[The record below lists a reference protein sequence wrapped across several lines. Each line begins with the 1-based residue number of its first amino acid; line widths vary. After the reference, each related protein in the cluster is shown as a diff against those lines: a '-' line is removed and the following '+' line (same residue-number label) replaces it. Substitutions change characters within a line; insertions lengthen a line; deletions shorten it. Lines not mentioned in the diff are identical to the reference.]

1 MSDLFVAGAG
11 EKESSDENHESKS
24 QQWRF
29 TMNGLL
35 LHCGAQLKTREEVC
49 AVPVPRATTTYA
61 PLPYE
66 SFLTRI
72 EKQLTVEGMRVKEE
86 RLALAHDGQRLFG
99 LLALEMPGFPQ
110 AEYGSVLGLR
120 TSYDKS
126 FSTGV
131 CIGASVFVCDNLS
144 FRGEI
149 TFARKHTPNALRDLS
164 WLLAETIAQLP
175 VRFIKQSTTFN
186 TYKQTEIADEEAHHL
201 MIQMLDR
208 RAVNVT
214 DLPHLLKEWRTPRHP
229 EFIVNGKTLW
239 RLFNAATE
247 TVKGDLWRLP
257 ARTTAIH
264 ELLDQVCGI
273 EAETVSKAEPET
285 LAVSV

>member
-1 MSDLFVAGAG
+1 
-11 EKESSDENHESKS
+11 
-24 QQWRF
+24 
-29 TMNGLL
+29 MNGLM
-35 LHCGAQLKTREEVC
+35 LHCGGQLKTREEVC
-49 AVPVPRATTTYA
+49 AVPVPGATTTYA

-72 EKQLTVEGMRVKEE
+72 EKQLTVDGMRIKEE
-86 RLALAHDGQRLFG
+86 RLALANDGQRLFG
-99 LLALEMPGFPQ
+99 LLALEMPSFPQ
-110 AEYGSVLGLR
+110 REYGSVLGLR

-175 VRFIKQSTTFN
+175 AKFIAQSKTFD
-186 TYKQTEIADEEAHHL
+186 TYKQTALTNYIAHHL
-201 MIQMLDR
+201 IIQMLDS
-208 RAVNVT
+208 RAINVT
-214 DLPHLLKEWRTPRHP
+214 DIPRLLKEWREPRHP
-229 EFIVNGKTLW
+229 EFAQDGKSVW

-257 ARTTAIH
+257 QRTTLIQ
-264 ELLDQVCGI
+264 EILDKVCGV
-273 EAETVSKAEPET
+273 EANGVAEQTAE
-285 LAVSV
+285 LEVIA